1 MSSERRFRALLPE
14 PLLVVGSAGDV
25 LEANPA
31 AQRGIGGP
39 VVGQSL
45 TGLASN
51 PDCLAESLILL
62 RASSGP
68 TRIPLKLRL
77 ADGES
82 MTLSGGRLPDSD
94 GLIWLR
100 GDIQPGLH
108 VGMAGLSEQLRLMR
122 QREDF
127 QLALRLERE
136 RAQAMLAAISDA
148 VISCDADGLVDYL
161 NPAAEQLTGF
171 SAEEAGGRPLAE
183 VLPLSASRG
192 GPALRLD
199 PAEPLHSAED
209 ELLPILQR
217 ADGRLLDVDLN
228 MQPMRDGR
236 RLRGAVIAA
245 RDATEQR
252 RLSRQLLH
260 EAEHDALTGLAN
272 RRAIERHLQQLIDG
286 DAGGPHSALFIDL
299 DHFKA
304 VNDRAGHAAGDQ
316 LLRELAGV
324 LRGQVRRGDL
334 LARFGGDEFLV
345 LLPNCP
351 ADMALRIAESLRR
364 TVDVFDFQW
373 QGEAFKVTASVGV
386 IDFYSE
392 ELDGEQLLKEVD
404 AACYAAKRGGRN
416 QVSVVGSASSAARG
430 GDGSHDELRLVL
442 GEALASGALAIDG
455 QLLTPAVPGSEHGGD
470 MRLELLVR
478 LPHPLLGQRLRP
490 GQFFDLARQQHCLP
504 AIDRWMLGRALS
516 LLRQHPRLSVQLNVG
531 EDSLRAVD
539 YVDCLLQTLAAEPD
553 CARRLT
559 LELDEAVLLGG
570 YPQSF
575 DIARRLTATGAGL
588 AVDGFRGGTAA
599 VESLRRLPITQLK
612 LDPRLVRAGAFD
624 LIDRALVEAKARV
637 AYAMGVDCVACGVES
652 ADDLNWLRSL
662 PISWLQGHHLGRPQ
676 PVEALLDLPAA
687 DLQRA

>member
-1 MSSERRFRALLPE
+1 MVA
-14 PLLVVGSAGDV
+14 SAEGEL

-31 AQRGIGGP
+31 AQRALGP
-39 VVGQSL
+39 CAPGHR
-45 TGLASN
+45 LASLAVN
-51 PDCLAESLILL
+51 PDCLAESLSLL

-68 TRIPLKLRL
+68 TRIPLKLRTRSGQ
-77 ADGES
+77 A
-82 MTLSGGRLPDSD
+82 MTLSGGRLPD
-94 GLIWLR
+94 GEGRLWLR
-100 GDIQPGLH
+100 GDLQPGLH
-108 VGMAGLSEQLRLMR
+108 ASMAGLTGQLSLAR

-127 QLALRLERE
+127 DQALRLERE

-148 VISCDADGLVDYL
+148 VISCDAAGLVDYL
-161 NPAAEQLTGF
+161 NPCAEQLTGF
-171 SAEEAGGRPLAE
+171 SAEAAQGRPLAE
-183 VLPLSASRG
+183 VLPLRASRG
-192 GPALRLD
+192 GAVLKLD
-199 PAEPLHSAED
+199 PAEPLHSDGE

-217 ADGRLLDVDLN
+217 ADGRLLDIDLN
-228 MQPMRDGR
+228 LRPMRDGR
-236 RLRGAVIAA
+236 RLIGAVIAA

-252 RLSRQLLH
+252 RLSRQLMH

-272 RRAIERHLQQLIDG
+272 RRAMERQLQQLVDG

-304 VNDRAGHAAGDQ
+304 VNDQAGHAAGDQ

-324 LRGQVRRGDL
+324 LRAQVRRGDL

-351 ADMALRIAESLRR
+351 ADMALRIAESVRR
-364 TVDVFDFQW
+364 TVDAFDFQW
-373 QGEAFKVTASVGV
+373 QGQGYRVTASVGV
-386 IDFYSE
+386 IDFFSE

-416 QVSVVGSASSAARG
+416 QVSVVGASPSPTRA
-430 GDGSHDELRLVL
+430 DHDSQDELRLVL
-442 GEALASGALAIDG
+442 DEALASGTLAIDG
-455 QLLTPAVPGSEHGGD
+455 QRLEPAVAEGHEDGGL
-470 MRLELLVR
+470 RLELLVR

-490 GQFFDLARQQHCLP
+490 AQFFDLARQRQCLP
-504 AIDRWMLGRALS
+504 AIDRWMLGRAVA
-516 LLRQHPRLSVQLNVG
+516 LLRQHPRLCLQLNVG

-539 YVDCLLQTLAAEPD
+539 YVDSLLQTLAGEPD

-559 LELDEAVLLGG
+559 LEFDEAVLLGG

-575 DIARRLTATGAGL
+575 DIARRLAATGAGL

-637 AYAMGVDCVACGVES
+637 AFAMGVACVACGVES
-652 ADDLNWLRSL
+652 VDDLGWLSGL
-662 PISWLQGHHLGRPQ
+662 PITWMQGHHFGRPQ
-676 PVEALLDLPAA
+676 PVERLLEAGEA
-687 DLQRA
+687 SLQRA